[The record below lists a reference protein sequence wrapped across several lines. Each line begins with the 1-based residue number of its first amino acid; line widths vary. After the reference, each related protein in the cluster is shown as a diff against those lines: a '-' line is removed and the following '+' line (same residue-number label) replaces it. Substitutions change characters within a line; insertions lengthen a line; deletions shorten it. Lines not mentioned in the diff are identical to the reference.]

1 MTAFL
6 DIHLRRNNRALLAW
20 LVLGGLLV
28 YFLHIHPRGASIG
41 VLSAWAN
48 QGTALAF
55 LAVGQ
60 TIVVMSRGVDLSIG
74 PIMALTNCLA
84 SHLVNGGP
92 LELAFGI
99 AIVVLAGAVCGA
111 INGIVVV
118 FGKIQPII
126 ATLATGAIYSGFA
139 LIIRPIPGGSIDE
152 TLSEL
157 TTGDLAG
164 ILPSSIV
171 VLLVLV
177 CLFWLPV
184 SKASL
189 GRSIVAVGSSEQAA
203 YMSGLK
209 VDRAKIAAYTLGGI
223 FASFSGLFIGFQTL
237 SGDPSIGLPYTL
249 NSIAAVVIGGTA
261 LTGGAGSVLGSIA
274 GALILRTIGSL
285 IFFTGLPPLAQPL
298 FEGTVLLVA
307 VAFGATR
314 LLRINNR
321 LEVFQ

>member
-1 MTAFL
+1 MTSFL
-6 DIHLRRNNRALLAW
+6 DVYFRRNSRSLLAW
-20 LVLGGLLV
+20 LVLAGLLA
-28 YFLHIHPRGASIG
+28 YFIHIHPRGASIG
-41 VLSAWAN
+41 VFSAWAN

-60 TIVVMSRGVDLSIG
+60 TIVVLSRGVDLSIG

-99 AIVVLAGAVCGA
+99 AVVVMAGAICGA
-111 INGIVVV
+111 INGIIVV

-126 ATLATGAIYSGFA
+126 ATLATGAIYSGMA
-139 LIIRPIPGGSIDE
+139 LIIRPIPGGQIDE

-157 TTGDLAG
+157 VTGDMAG
-164 ILPSSIV
+164 LVPNSVV
-171 VLLVLV
+171 VLLALV
-177 CLFWLPV
+177 CLFWLPGTRTM
-184 SKASL
+184 L

-203 YMSGLK
+203 YMSGLR
-209 VDRAKIAAYTLGGI
+209 VDRAKIAAYALAGI
-223 FASFSGLFIGFQTL
+223 FAAFSGLFIGFQTL

-261 LTGGAGSVLGSIA
+261 LTGGAGSVFASIA
-274 GALILRTIGSL
+274 GALTLRTIGSL

-298 FEGTVLLVA
+298 FEGTVLLIA

-321 LEVFQ
+321 LEAFR

>member
-20 LVLGGLLV
+20 LVLAALLA
-28 YFLHIHPRGASIG
+28 YFIQIHPRGASIG

-60 TIVVMSRGVDLSIG
+60 TIVVLSRGVDLSIG

-92 LELAFGI
+92 LELAFGVVV
-99 AIVVLAGAVCGA
+99 VVLAGAACGA
-111 INGIVVV
+111 INGIVIV

-126 ATLATGAIYSGFA
+126 ATLATGAIYSGLA
-139 LIIRPIPGGSIDE
+139 LIVRPIPGGQIDE

-157 TTGDLAG
+157 LTGDVAG
-164 ILPSSIV
+164 LVPTSVV
-171 VLLVLV
+171 VLLALV

-184 SKASL
+184 TKTML

-203 YMSGLK
+203 YMSGLR
-209 VDRAKIAAYTLGGI
+209 VDRAKVAAYALGGV
-223 FASFSGLFIGFQTL
+223 FAAFSGLFIGFQTL

-274 GALILRTIGSL
+274 GALMLRTIGSL

-298 FEGTVLLVA
+298 FEGTVLLIA

-314 LLRINNR
+314 LLHINNR
-321 LEVFQ
+321 LEAFR